1 MKHIYRYLCVD
12 LRGPK
17 STFII
22 YSPVSEEAGLLLL
35 MRESFILYNILYKS
49 ICIQILC
56 DNKGSACIV
65 TALSFCI
72 DTVLDVVKLCGF
84 IQGLFSSI
92 IVNSLLIRKSD
103 KERLLMLCIMIACCE
118 HFTNFVGSM
127 QIFFCVQI
135 IKLLFHYIFFFC

>member
-1 MKHIYRYLCVD
+1 MKHIYLCVD

-35 MRESFILYNILYKS
+35 MRESFILYIY
-49 ICIQILC
+49 CIQILC

>member
-22 YSPVSEEAGLLLL
+22 YSPFSEEAGLLLL
-35 MRESFILYNILYKS
+35 MRESFILYIYYINLYV
-49 ICIQILC
+49 QILC

-127 QIFFCVQI
+127 QIFFLCANYYFI
-135 IKLLFHYIFFFC
+135 IYFFFVSTL